1 MAAKAEVFPMRER
14 ASQVR
19 VPLNISEQSCI
30 NGYVFSAKVLKMAR
44 VREIKVPKSV
54 AEGRKAFQYSALAAR
69 LATDGT
75 GGGPTVGENSIK
87 IWIDGTHPNAGSNA
101 DYIWMYFGSSKR
113 IKLWGIDRTRFPK
126 GWWLIWDLN
135 SISSYL
141 KTIPTDAWDSITLVT
156 DSGDGILIN
165 RILIKHSSVTILDWT
180 CNEWLDGSKLEKH
193 GRLGLSAKILSKKLS
208 RVGNRWTPQIHWAA
222 RELGKSN
229 GKKYGTSGAW
239 CSEFA
244 SWCLRKALWK
254 TPTGSIGSSK
264 MEKYFAD
271 RGRKYTKAQV
281 LAKKYTLTEGDY
293 VRFQWSGGGQHS
305 ALFIRYLDDPN
316 NPTNNT
322 RFQTIEGNASST
334 VKVATRKFH
343 DMLSVG
349 NTR

>member
-1 MAAKAEVFPMRER
+1 MVAKSEVLPTRKR
-14 ASQVR
+14 VSQVR
-19 VPLNISEQSCI
+19 VPLNISEQSGI
-30 NGYVFSAKVLKMAR
+30 NGYVFSSEVLKMAR

-54 AEGRKAFQYSALAAR
+54 AEGQVVFKYSTLAAR

-101 DYIWMYFGSSKR
+101 NYIWMNFGSSKR
-113 IKLWGIDRTRFPK
+113 IKLWGIEQTRFPK
-126 GWWLIWDLN
+126 GWWISWDLN
-135 SISSYL
+135 SNSSYL
-141 KTIPTDAWDSITLVT
+141 KSIPTDAWDDITLVT

-165 RILIKHSSVTILDWT
+165 RIVIKHSSVNILDWK
-180 CNEWLDGSKLEKH
+180 CNAWLDGSKLEKH

-208 RVGNRWTPQIHWAA
+208 LISNRWLPQIHWAA

-244 SWCLRKALWK
+244 SWCLRKALWN

-271 RGRKYTKAQV
+271 HGRKYTKAQV
-281 LAKKYTLTEGDY
+281 LANQYTLAEGDY

-305 ALFIRYLDDPN
+305 ALFIKYLDDSN
-316 NPTNNT
+316 NPTENT

-334 VKVATRKFH
+334 VKVVTRKLH
-343 DMLSVG
+343 DVLSVG